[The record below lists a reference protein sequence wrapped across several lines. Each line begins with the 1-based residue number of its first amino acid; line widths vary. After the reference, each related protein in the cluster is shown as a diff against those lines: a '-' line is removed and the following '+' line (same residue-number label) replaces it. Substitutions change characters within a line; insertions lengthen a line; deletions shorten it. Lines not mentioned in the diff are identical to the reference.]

1 MISARPRLI
10 AFNPDLYC
18 LTMNG
23 NEDRAYQ
30 NLWDIAKA
38 MLKEKFIALKTF
50 ISRKSIGQ

>member
-30 NLWDIAKA
+30 NVWDIAKA